1 MKIALIQNR
10 DHGNVQSNVKDTE
23 KKIREAASQGAQII
37 CTQELYTSNYF
48 CREQSEEHFA
58 YSTEIPGPIT
68 DDLSQIAK
76 ETSTVLIASLFEKA
90 MTGLYYNTA
99 VIFDT
104 DGSLLGKYRKN
115 HIPQDPN
122 FEEKFYFAPGDT
134 GYPVWQTKF
143 GKVGIIICWDQW
155 YPEASRLLAL
165 KGAEIIFAP
174 TAIGWLPKEKAEL
187 GEKQYSAWLQVQR
200 GHAVANSC
208 YFAAINRVGM
218 EEPIEFWGRSFVTN
232 HYGELITEGST
243 DKEEIIYADCD
254 LEELEA
260 HRQIWPFFR
269 DRRIDT
275 YSDITKR
282 SL

>member
-10 DHGNVQSNVKDTE
+10 DHGNVDSNIKDTE
-23 KKIREAASQGAQII
+23 NKIREAASNGAQII

-58 YSTEIPGPIT
+58 YATEIPGPLT
-68 DDLSQIAK
+68 DNLSLLSK
-76 ETSTVLIASLFEKA
+76 ETGTVIIASLFEKA
-90 MTGLYYNTA
+90 MAGLYYNTA

-115 HIPQDPN
+115 HIPQDPH

-134 GYPVWQTKF
+134 GYPVWKTKF
-143 GKVGIIICWDQW
+143 GKFGIIICWDQW

-174 TAIGWLPKEKAEL
+174 TAIGWLPEEKAEL

-208 YFAAINRVGM
+208 YFAAINRVGT
-218 EEPIEFWGRSFVTN
+218 EQPIEFWGRSFVSN

-243 DKEEIIYADCD
+243 YKEEKIYAVCD
-254 LEELEA
+254 LKALEE

-275 YSDITKR
+275 YSDITER